1 MIWTSTTN
9 LAISSD
15 ASPSERDH
23 QFAQGVISLDGP
35 VARCQGRGVVET
47 VYEPF
52 GVGPFPVGVRTLQL
66 TDGARGRQFPCELW
80 YPAEL
85 SWAEVNPGGESR
97 GAPPIRDLVPLVVFS
112 HLSGGHRRSSTFLCR
127 HLASHGYAVAALDH
141 SEVVAPELAAPPQ
154 ESASAREARIA
165 AVVASRVP
173 DLCFAVASLL
183 DDRRGGD
190 VRLEQTQVGVVGHSF
205 GGWAALATP
214 ELESRIRAVVA
225 LAPGGASRPRPGI
238 LPVELSFAWGRDI
251 STVFLTGD
259 EDVMTPLDGVVELF
273 ERTPG
278 SKRMFVVRGADHL
291 HFLDNVQE
299 AHESLR
305 QATLP
310 GEAAWIPA
318 AMRPI
323 AQLCPPGQAH
333 EAIRGFTLAHLDATL
348 RDDRT
353 AEDFLEQTASDQ
365 GTGRSVHPL
374 QGQPSPSQGH

>member
-1 MIWTSTTN
+1 
-9 LAISSD
+9 
-15 ASPSERDH
+15 
-23 QFAQGVISLDGP
+23 
-35 VARCQGRGVVET
+35 VVE
-47 VYEPF
+47 VAYDPF

-80 YPAEL
+80 YPAER
-85 SWAEVNPGGESR
+85 SGAEVCTGGESR
-97 GAPPIRDLVPLVVFS
+97 EAAAIRHPVPLVVFS

-173 DLCFAVASLL
+173 DLRLAVARLL
-183 DDRRGGD
+183 ADGRGGD
-190 VRLEQTQVGVVGHSF
+190 GDVRFDGTQVGVVGHSF
-205 GGWAALATP
+205 GGWTALATP
-214 ELESRIRAVVA
+214 ELEQRVRAVVA
-225 LAPGGASRPRPGI
+225 LAPAGSSRPRPGI

-251 STVFLTGD
+251 PTLFLTGD
-259 EDVMTPLDGVVELF
+259 EDVMTPLDGVVGLF
-273 ERTPG
+273 ERFPWT
-278 SKRMFVVRGADHL
+278 KRMFVVRGADHL
-291 HFLDNVQE
+291 HFLDNPQE

-318 AMRPI
+318 AMRPM
-323 AQLCPPGQAH
+323 AQLCPPGHAH

-353 AEDFLEQTASDQ
+353 AEDFLEQAASDQ
-365 GTGRSVHPL
+365 VTGQSVDPL
-374 QGQPSPSQGH
+374 QGHPSPIQDR